1 MKATAV
7 AAQTVTVPTGPQAG
21 SQPASPAASAPL
33 TAAAGTG
40 GYGIVPPRGATEP
53 SAQAPGHAG
62 GPLPVSSSSPG
73 LNVPQPADQG
83 SAVAAAGAVPTSAV
97 GSHRAP
103 AVPARTAARAG
114 STHATDPGT
123 QQTVTVTTG
132 PSATSAATSESAPAS
147 EAWSFTPPSLQDSTE
162 IPQARGA

>member
-1 MKATAV
+1 
-7 AAQTVTVPTGPQAG
+7 AQTVTVPTGPSGRFAARQPCRVRTAHRRG
-21 SQPASPAASAPL
+21 RDRWLRHRPTPGRDGTIRTSTGPRRWSPPASS
-33 TAAAGTG
+33 
-40 GYGIVPPRGATEP
+40 
-53 SAQAPGHAG
+53 
-62 GPLPVSSSSPG
+62 GPPG

-114 STHATDPGT
+114 STHAADPDT

-132 PSATSAATSESAPAS
+132 PSATAATTSASAPAS